1 MLRKCIR
8 ASMFAAFGTMAVL
21 LAVGGGATRAD
32 DKKDDKLPD
41 ISEIMKKGHAKS
53 DGYIAKIKGAAKD
66 GKWDDAT
73 MYAKDLNILGAA
85 LGKNKP
91 TKGDEKSWKTLT
103 DKYATNTKAALEGAE
118 KKDAKAVNSALGA
131 IGMSCGGCHKAH
143 KP

>member
-1 MLRKCIR
+1 MRKCIR

-53 DGYIAKIKGAAKD
+53 DGFITKIKGAAKE
-66 GKWDDAT
+66 GKWEDAQ
-73 MYAKDLNILGAA
+73 MYAKDFNILAGA

-91 TKGDEKSWKTLT
+91 PKGTEASWKTMT
-103 DKYATNTKAALEGAE
+103 DKYSANTKAVMEGAE
-118 KKDAKAVNSALGA
+118 KKDAKAVNGGLSA